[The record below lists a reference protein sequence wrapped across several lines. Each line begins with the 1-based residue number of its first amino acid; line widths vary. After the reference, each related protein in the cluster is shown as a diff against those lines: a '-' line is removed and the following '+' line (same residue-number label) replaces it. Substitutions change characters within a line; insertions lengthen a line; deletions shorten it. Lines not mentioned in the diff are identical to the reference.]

1 MSNISTLNCPPAV
14 YWWRTTET
22 LVYGLPDL
30 LSQKKN
36 QLPFLK
42 ATIFLTSLAG
52 KGSSN
57 ICSQNC
63 RKTQHLLTL
72 GQEKNICSH
81 GRKTQRLLL
90 FISCPH
96 RQLRAQDAWPPQL
109 PNTSISSL
117 FLAQY
122 KCSKVQILQFWNFLF
137 INNCK
142 YCWLSVQYRSQKF
155 EIWYFLLHL
164 YGLHYPRRLLQ
175 TT

>member
-1 MSNISTLNCPPAV
+1 MKDNRNFGIWSTRPAISKKESAPLFKSYHLSHISCWFELEKAA
-14 YWWRTTET
+14 RTSAHKTAAK
-22 LVYGLPDL
+22 P
-30 LSQKKN
+30 
-36 QLPFLK
+36 
-42 ATIFLTSLAG
+42 
-52 KGSSN
+52 N
-57 ICSQNC
+57 ICSHWA
-63 RKTQHLLTL
+63 RK
-72 GQEKNICSH
+72 KNICSH
-81 GRKTQRLLL
+81 GHKTQRLLL

-117 FLAQY
+117 YLAHY

-164 YGLHYPRRLLQ
+164 YGLHYPRRLFADNVMCW
-175 TT
+175 

>member
-1 MSNISTLNCPPAV
+1 MKDNRNFGIWSTRPAIS
-14 YWWRTTET
+14 
-22 LVYGLPDL
+22 
-30 LSQKKN
+30 KKN
-36 QLPFLK
+36 QPPFLK
-42 ATIFLTSLAG
+42 ATIFLTSLVG
-52 KGSSN
+52 LSWKR
-57 ICSQNC
+57 QLE
-63 RKTQHLLTL
+63 HLLTKL
-72 GQEKNICSH
+72 PQNPTSAHIGPGKKNICSH

-117 FLAQY
+117 YLAHY

-164 YGLHYPRRLLQ
+164 YGLHYPRRLFADNVMCW
-175 TT
+175 